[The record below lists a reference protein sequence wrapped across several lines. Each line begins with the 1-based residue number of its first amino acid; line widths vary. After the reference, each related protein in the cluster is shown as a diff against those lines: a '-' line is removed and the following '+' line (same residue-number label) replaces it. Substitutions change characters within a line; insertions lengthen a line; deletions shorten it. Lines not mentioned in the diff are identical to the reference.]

1 MDTPLSRKL
10 KNFVPLTTADRDM
23 LAEVLEPSRMVEPRA
38 DIVEEGE
45 APRGVNVVM
54 SGWACR
60 YRQFEDGRRQI
71 ISILLPGDCCD
82 PHIFLLDRRDHAIGA
97 LTPVAIAR
105 ISGTAMI
112 EMKSRNPALDLAFH
126 REEMASAAIQREWTV
141 SLGRR
146 SGVERLA
153 HLFCELHARLAA
165 VGLADG
171 TSCPMPLTQPDLA
184 DALGQTTVHINR
196 TLQDVRAARLLSL
209 KSRRLTL
216 LDPEGLR
223 RLAKFDPSYLHL
235 RAARDATRGL
245 EAIRP

>member
-23 LAEVLEPSRMVEPRA
+23 LAEVVEPPRMIEPRA

-45 APRGVNVVM
+45 DPRAVNVVM

-97 LTPVAIAR
+97 LTQVSIGR
-105 ISGTAMI
+105 IPGTAMTELI
-112 EMKSRNPALDLAFH
+112 SRNPALDLAFH
-126 REEMASAAIQREWTV
+126 REALASTAIQREWTV

-153 HLFCELHARLAA
+153 HLFCELHARLDA

-235 RAARDATRGL
+235 RAVRDATRGL

>member
-1 MDTPLSRKL
+1 
-10 KNFVPLTTADRDM
+10 M
-23 LAEVLEPSRMVEPRA
+23 LAEVVEPPRMIEPRA

-45 APRGVNVVM
+45 DPRAVNVVM

-97 LTPVAIAR
+97 LTQVSIGR
-105 ISGTAMI
+105 IPGTAMTELI
-112 EMKSRNPALDLAFH
+112 SRNPALDLAFH
-126 REEMASAAIQREWTV
+126 REALASTAIQREWTV

>member
-10 KNFVPLTTADRDM
+10 KNFVPLTTTDRDM
-23 LAEVLEPSRMVEPRA
+23 LAEVVEPPRMIEPRV

-45 APRGVNVVM
+45 DPRAVNVVL

-97 LTPVAIAR
+97 LTQVAIAR
-105 ISGTAMI
+105 IPGPAMVDLTN
-112 EMKSRNPALDLAFH
+112 RNPALDLAFH
-126 REEMASAAIQREWTV
+126 REALAATAIQREWTV

-196 TLQDVRAARLLSL
+196 TLQDLRAARLLSL

-235 RAARDATRGL
+235 QAARDTTRGL
-245 EAIRP
+245 EAVRP

>member
-1 MDTPLSRKL
+1 MDTPLARKL
-10 KNFVPLTTADRDM
+10 RNFVPLTSAD
-23 LAEVLEPSRMVEPRA
+23 LHLLSEVLEPARVVEARA

-45 APRGVNVVM
+45 DPRAVNVVV

-71 ISILLPGDCCD
+71 ISMLLPGDCCD
-82 PHIFLLDRRDHAIGA
+82 PHIYLLDRRDHAIGA
-97 LTPVAIAR
+97 LTQVSVAR
-105 ISGTAMI
+105 IPGHAMA
-112 EMKSRNPALDLAFH
+112 EMTKRSAVLDLAFH
-126 REEMASAAIQREWTV
+126 RTALATAAIQREWTV

-146 SGVERLA
+146 SGAERLA
-153 HLFCELHARLAA
+153 HLCCELHARLTA
-165 VGLADG
+165 VGLAEG

-196 TLQDVRAARLLSL
+196 TLQDLRAARLLSL

-216 LDPEGLR
+216 LDPERLR
-223 RLAKFDPSYLHL
+223 RLGKFDPSYLHL
-235 RAARDATRGL
+235 RAADDTVRGL

>member
-1 MDTPLSRKL
+1 METPLSRKL

-23 LAEVLEPSRMVEPRA
+23 LAEVLEPSRLIEPRA

-45 APRGVNVVM
+45 DPRGVNVVM

-82 PHIFLLDRRDHAIGA
+82 PHIYLLDRRDHAIGA

-105 ISGTAMI
+105 IPGTAMV
-112 EMKSRNPALDLAFH
+112 ELKSRNPSLDLAFH
-126 REEMASAAIQREWTV
+126 REELACAAIQREWTV

-171 TSCPMPLTQPDLA
+171 TNCPMPLTQPDLA

-196 TLQDVRAARLLSL
+196 TLQDVRAAGLLSL
-209 KSRRLTL
+209 KGLRLTL

-235 RAARDATRGL
+235 RSARDAARGL

>member
-1 MDTPLSRKL
+1 MDTPLTRKL
-10 KNFVPLTTADRDM
+10 RNFVPLTSADVH
-23 LAEVLEPSRMVEPRA
+23 LLSEVVEPARIVEARA
-38 DIVEEGE
+38 DIAEEGE
-45 APRGVNVVM
+45 DPRAVNVLV

-97 LTPVAIAR
+97 LTQVSVAR
-105 ISGTAMI
+105 IPGHSMAEI
-112 EMKSRNPALDLAFH
+112 ANRSANLDLAFH
-126 REEMASAAIQREWTV
+126 RAALTASAIQREWTV

-146 SGVERLA
+146 SGAERLA
-153 HLFCELHARLAA
+153 HLCCELHARLTA
-165 VGLADG
+165 VGLAEG
-171 TSCPMPLTQPDLA
+171 TTCPMPLTQPDLA

-196 TLQDVRAARLLSL
+196 TLQDLRAARLLAL

-216 LDPEGLR
+216 LDPERLR
-223 RLAKFDPSYLHL
+223 RLGKFDPSYLHL
-235 RAARDATRGL
+235 RAAEDTTRGL

>member
-1 MDTPLSRKL
+1 MDTPLTRKL
-10 KNFVPLTTADRDM
+10 NNFVRLSAPDRY
-23 LAEVLEPSRMVEPRA
+23 LLGEVLEPARMVEPRV

-45 APRGVNVVM
+45 DPRSVNVVL

-82 PHIFLLDRRDHAIGA
+82 PHIHLLDRRDHAIAA
-97 LTPVAIAR
+97 LTQVAMAR
-105 ISGTAMI
+105 ISGQSMAEI
-112 EMKSRNPALDLAFH
+112 SSRSPNLTLAFH
-126 REEMASAAIQREWTV
+126 REALAGTAIQREWTV

-146 SGVERLA
+146 SGAERLA

-165 VGLADG
+165 VDLADE

-196 TLQDVRAARLLSL
+196 TLQDLRAAQLLTL
-209 KSRRLTL
+209 KGRRLTV

-223 RLAKFDPSYLHL
+223 HLAKFDPLYLHL
-235 RAARDATRGL
+235 TAAQDAGRRL
-245 EAIRP
+245 ESVRL

>member
-23 LAEVLEPSRMVEPRA
+23 LAEVVEPPRMIEPRA

-45 APRGVNVVM
+45 DPRAVNVVM

-97 LTPVAIAR
+97 LTQVSIGR
-105 ISGTAMI
+105 IPGTAMTELI
-112 EMKSRNPALDLAFH
+112 SRNPALDLAFH
-126 REEMASAAIQREWTV
+126 REALASTAIQREWTV

>member
-1 MDTPLSRKL
+1 MDTPLARKL
-10 KNFVPLTTADRDM
+10 NNFVRLTATDRY
-23 LAEVLEPSRMVEPRA
+23 LLGEVLEPPRMVEPRV

-45 APRGVNVVM
+45 DPRAVHVVL

-71 ISILLPGDCCD
+71 ISLLLPGDCCD
-82 PHIFLLDRRDHAIGA
+82 PHILFLNRRDHAIAA

-105 ISGTAMI
+105 ISGQGMAEVTGRSATL
-112 EMKSRNPALDLAFH
+112 ALAFH
-126 REEMASAAIQREWTV
+126 REAMANTAIQREWTV

-146 SGVERLA
+146 SGAERLA
-153 HLFCELHARLAA
+153 HLFCELHARLTAMD
-165 VGLADG
+165 LADE

-196 TLQDVRAARLLSL
+196 TLQDLRAAQLLTL
-209 KSRRLTL
+209 KGRRLTL

-223 RLAKFDPSYLHL
+223 HLAKFDPLYLHL
-235 RAARDATRGL
+235 NAARATSRGL
-245 EAIRP
+245 EALRS

>member
-1 MDTPLSRKL
+1 
-10 KNFVPLTTADRDM
+10 
-23 LAEVLEPSRMVEPRA
+23 MVEPRV

-45 APRGVNVVM
+45 DPRAVNVVL

-82 PHIFLLDRRDHAIGA
+82 PHIYLLDRRDHAIAA
-97 LTPVAIAR
+97 LTQVAMAR
-105 ISGTAMI
+105 IPGPSMAELTLR
-112 EMKSRNPALDLAFH
+112 SPALALAFH
-126 REEMASAAIQREWTV
+126 REALAGTAIQREWTV

-146 SGVERLA
+146 SGAERLA

-165 VGLADG
+165 VGLADE

-196 TLQDVRAARLLSL
+196 TLQDLRAARLLTL
-209 KSRRLTL
+209 KGRRLTV
-216 LDPEGLR
+216 LDPDGLR
-223 RLAKFDPSYLHL
+223 HLAKFDPLYLHQT
-235 RAARDATRGL
+235 AARDASRHL
-245 EAIRP
+245 DAVRL

>member
-10 KNFVPLTTADRDM
+10 KNFVPLTAADRDM
-23 LAEVLEPSRMVEPRA
+23 LAEVLEPPRMIEPRA

-45 APRGVNVVM
+45 DPRAVNVVM

-71 ISILLPGDCCD
+71 ISLLLPGDCCD

-97 LTPVAIAR
+97 LTQVAIAR
-105 ISGTAMI
+105 IPGAALVDLT
-112 EMKSRNPALDLAFH
+112 SRNPALDLAFH
-126 REEMASAAIQREWTV
+126 REELASAAIQREWTV

-153 HLFCELHARLAA
+153 HLFCELHVRLAA

-223 RLAKFDPSYLHL
+223 RLAKFNPSYLHL
-235 RAARDATRGL
+235 RSARDAVRGL

>member
-10 KNFVPLTTADRDM
+10 RNFVPLTAADRY
-23 LAEVLEPSRMVEPRA
+23 LLSEVLEPPRIVEARA

-45 APRGVNVVM
+45 DPRAINVVL

-97 LTPVAIAR
+97 LTQVSMAR
-105 ISGTAMI
+105 ISGHAMSDV
-112 EMKSRNPALDLAFH
+112 MKRSPALDLAFH
-126 REEMASAAIQREWTV
+126 REALATTAIQREWTV

-146 SGVERLA
+146 SGAERLA
-153 HLFCELHARLAA
+153 HLFCELHARLSA
-165 VGLADG
+165 VGLAEG
-171 TSCPMPLTQPDLA
+171 LSCPMPLTQPDLA

-196 TLQDVRAARLLSL
+196 TLQEVRAARLLVL

-216 LDPEGLR
+216 LDPERLR
-223 RLAKFDPSYLHL
+223 RLGKFEPSYLHL
-235 RAARDATRGL
+235 RTADDPGRGL
-245 EAIRP
+245 EAARP

>member
-1 MDTPLSRKL
+1 
-10 KNFVPLTTADRDM
+10 M
-23 LAEVLEPSRMVEPRA
+23 LAEALEPARMVEPRA

-45 APRGVNVVM
+45 DPRSVNVIQ

-71 ISILLPGDCCD
+71 ISLLLPGDCCD

-97 LTPVAIAR
+97 LTPVSIAR
-105 ISGTAMI
+105 IGATAMA
-112 EMKSRNPALDLAFH
+112 ELMSRNAALDLAFH
-126 REEMASAAIQREWTV
+126 REALAASAIQREWTV

-153 HLFCELHARLAA
+153 HLFCELHVRLSA

-196 TLQDVRAARLLSL
+196 TLQDVRAARLLTL

-216 LDPEGLR
+216 LDPDGLR

-235 RAARDATRGL
+235 QASRVAPRGL
-245 EAIRP
+245 EAPGP